1 MRHNTHAKSE
11 GRERNSRE
19 YGEVRHADAAARGTC
34 HPEAECLMEAVVEHE
49 NMRAALRQVRKN
61 GGAPGV
67 DGMTVGELGPWLK
80 THWSR
85 VKAELLEGRYKPQP
99 VRRVEIPKRSGK
111 GMRQLGIPTV
121 LDRLI
126 QQAVHQVLQPIFDP
140 DFSERSYGFRPNR
153 SAQMA
158 VQQARS
164 YVAEGKRWVVDIDL
178 ENFFDRVNHD
188 ILMSRVARKVRD
200 KRVLRLIGRYL
211 RAGVLASGVV
221 SLARE
226 GTPQGGPLSPLL
238 SNIVL
243 DDLDKELEKRGH
255 SFVRYADDCNI
266 YVRSRRS
273 GERVLGSIT
282 RFLEGKLK
290 LKVHR
295 GKSAVDRPWKRK
307 FLGYSMTWH
316 KPPRLKVARESV
328 KRLKGD
334 LKKSFRAGRGRNLS
348 RFITEEL
355 NAKLR
360 GWVNYFGHSEVKGI
374 FEELD
379 GWIRRRLRNIIWRQ
393 WKRPRTRAR
402 KLMQRG
408 LDEERAWRSAYNG
421 RGPWWN
427 SGASHMNAA
436 FPNRYFDGL
445 GLVSLSAG
453 VLRFQTGS

>member
-1 MRHNTHAKSE
+1 MRNQAHAKSE
-11 GRERNSRE
+11 GKERNSRE
-19 YGEVRHADAAARGTC
+19 HGLVRHADAAARGTC

-67 DGMTVGELGPWLK
+67 DGMTVGELGLWLRA
-80 THWSR
+80 HWSR
-85 VKAELLEGRYKPQP
+85 VKAELLGGWYKPQP

-121 LDRLI
+121 LDRLL

-140 DFSERSYGFRPNR
+140 DFSARSYGFRPNR

-158 VQQARS
+158 VEQARS
-164 YVAEGKRWVVDIDL
+164 YAAEGKRWVVDIDL

-211 RAGVLASGVV
+211 RAGVLVGGVV

-243 DDLDKELEKRGH
+243 DDLDKELEKRVH

-266 YVRSRRS
+266 YVRTRRS
-273 GERVLGSIT
+273 GQRVLESIT
-282 RFLEGKLK
+282 RFLEEK

-307 FLGYSMTWH
+307 FIGYSMTWH
-316 KPPRLKVARESV
+316 KRPRLKVARESAE
-328 KRLKGD
+328 RLRGD
-334 LKKSFRAGRGRNLS
+334 LKKSFRVGRSRNLS

-360 GWVNYFGHSEVKGI
+360 GWANYFGHSEVKGI
-374 FEELD
+374 FEA
-379 GWIRRRLRNIIWRQ
+379 GWVDTP
-393 WKRPRTRAR
+393 KVA
-402 KLMQRG
+402 
-408 LDEERAWRSAYNG
+408 
-421 RGPWWN
+421 
-427 SGASHMNAA
+427 
-436 FPNRYFDGL
+436 
-445 GLVSLSAG
+445 
-453 VLRFQTGS
+453 